1 MATFLLEIG
10 SEELPADFVRLALP
24 QLRQRV
30 EDDLVAARLTWQ
42 ELRVTGTPRRLAVLI
57 GGLATRQEDRR
68 EDRKGPPAATAFAE
82 GSPTAAALGFAGRCG
97 VPAEALEVR
106 PTPKGDFVFAQVL
119 EPGQPTTTV
128 LQSLIPEWIW
138 GLQGRRFMRWGAGES
153 RFSRPVRWL
162 VALLDD
168 EVVPVDLVD
177 CDPVVSSGRL
187 SRGDRLSQQPLA
199 IARADVYFETLAA
212 AAVMAD
218 RDGRAATIGAE
229 IKAAAQAA
237 AGVPD
242 LPEALFDELVDLV
255 EAPQVLT
262 GSLDERYL
270 ALPPEVLSTVMRSHQ
285 RYVPLGCPG
294 ALPDSLA
301 LEARDLLLSRFL
313 FVANGRDPA
322 AADTVR
328 RGNERVLRARLD
340 DAAFFVRAD
349 RSVASIDRRD
359 QLDRVA
365 FAEGLGSLLDRTQRL
380 EWFTDALLEDLAL
393 AVPTAAAAA
402 AARRAAHLCK
412 HDLVSQMVAE
422 FPELQGVMGG
432 KYLLAEGEPRAVAL
446 AVQEH
451 YLPRGAGD
459 SLPTSDAGAVV
470 ALAERLELLLS
481 SFARGERPSG
491 SSDPYGLRR
500 AGNGILQILWDRGW
514 TLDLVALLQRSC
526 RHWAAML
533 PDLDIDAISLE
544 ASMVELLRQRLVS
557 QLEEEGF
564 DGDLVEA
571 VAGETVLTARLLG
584 DPADARRRLLLLAD
598 LRHQGQL
605 AALQTVVQ
613 RASRLAAKGD
623 LDLGALGPEGRVDVA
638 LFNSP
643 SEAAMLGVI
652 ETLRPYAQAQDG
664 SGYGALAQGLAQS
677 SSILANFFDG
687 PQSVLVMADDPA
699 VRRNRLN
706 LLGILRNQAAQLADF
721 NCLSG

>member
-30 EDDLVAARLTWQ
+30 EDDLAAARLTWQ

-365 FAEGLGSLLDRTQRL
+365 FAEGLGSLLDRSQRL
-380 EWFTDALLEDLAL
+380 EWFTDALLEALAL
-393 AVPTAAAAA
+393 AVPTAA

-526 RHWAAML
+526 RHWAAIL

-564 DGDLVEA
+564 EGDLVEA

-613 RASRLAAKGD
+613 RASRLADKGD
-623 LDLGALGPEGRVDVA
+623 LDLGALGPEGTVDVA

-677 SSILANFFDG
+677 ASTLADFFDG

>member
-30 EDDLVAARLTWQ
+30 EDDLAAARLTWQ

-380 EWFTDALLEDLAL
+380 EWFTDALLEALAL
-393 AVPTAAAAA
+393 AVPTAAAA

-432 KYLLAEGEPRAVAL
+432 KYLLAEGEPQAVAL

-584 DPADARRRLLLLAD
+584 DPADARRRLLLLAA

-623 LDLGALGPEGRVDVA
+623 LDLGALGPEGRVDAA

-677 SSILANFFDG
+677 ASTLADFFDG

>member
-1 MATFLLEIG
+1 
-10 SEELPADFVRLALP
+10 
-24 QLRQRV
+24 
-30 EDDLVAARLTWQ
+30 LTWQ

-380 EWFTDALLEDLAL
+380 EWFTDALLEALAL
-393 AVPTAAAAA
+393 AVPTAAAA

-533 PDLDIDAISLE
+533 PDLEIDAISLE

-677 SSILANFFDG
+677 ASTLANFFDG

>member
-30 EDDLVAARLTWQ
+30 EVDLVAARLTWQ

-380 EWFTDALLEDLAL
+380 EWFTDALLEALAL
-393 AVPTAAAAA
+393 AVPTAAAA

>member
-380 EWFTDALLEDLAL
+380 EWFTDALLEALAL
-393 AVPTAAAAA
+393 AVPTAAAA

-533 PDLDIDAISLE
+533 PDLEIDAISLE

>member
-380 EWFTDALLEDLAL
+380 EWFTDALLEALAL
-393 AVPTAAAAA
+393 AVPTAAAA

-514 TLDLVALLQRSC
+514 SLDLVALLQRSC
-526 RHWAAML
+526 RHWAAIL
-533 PDLDIDAISLE
+533 PNLDIDAVSLQ

-564 DGDLVEA
+564 DVDLVEA

-598 LRHQGQL
+598 LRYQGQL
-605 AALQTVVQ
+605 AALQNVVQ

-652 ETLRPYAQAQDG
+652 ESISPYAQAQDG

-677 SSILANFFDG
+677 ASTLADFFDG

>member
-1 MATFLLEIG
+1 
-10 SEELPADFVRLALP
+10 
-24 QLRQRV
+24 
-30 EDDLVAARLTWQ
+30 
-42 ELRVTGTPRRLAVLI
+42 
-57 GGLATRQEDRR
+57 
-68 EDRKGPPAATAFAE
+68 
-82 GSPTAAALGFAGRCG
+82 
-97 VPAEALEVR
+97 
-106 PTPKGDFVFAQVL
+106 
-119 EPGQPTTTV
+119 
-128 LQSLIPEWIW
+128 
-138 GLQGRRFMRWGAGES
+138 
-153 RFSRPVRWL
+153 
-162 VALLDD
+162 
-168 EVVPVDLVD
+168 
-177 CDPVVSSGRL
+177 
-187 SRGDRLSQQPLA
+187 
-199 IARADVYFETLAA
+199 
-212 AAVMAD
+212 
-218 RDGRAATIGAE
+218 
-229 IKAAAQAA
+229 
-237 AGVPD
+237 
-242 LPEALFDELVDLV
+242 
-255 EAPQVLT
+255 
-262 GSLDERYL
+262 
-270 ALPPEVLSTVMRSHQ
+270 
-285 RYVPLGCPG
+285 
-294 ALPDSLA
+294 
-301 LEARDLLLSRFL
+301 
-313 FVANGRDPA
+313 
-322 AADTVR
+322 
-328 RGNERVLRARLD
+328 
-340 DAAFFVRAD
+340 
-349 RSVASIDRRD
+349 
-359 QLDRVA
+359 
-365 FAEGLGSLLDRTQRL
+365 
-380 EWFTDALLEDLAL
+380 
-393 AVPTAAAAA
+393 VPTAA

-481 SFARGERPSG
+481 SFAKGERPSG

-526 RHWAAML
+526 RHWAEML
-533 PDLDIDAISLE
+533 PDLDIDVISLE

-571 VAGETVLTARLLG
+571 VAGETVSAVRLLG

-605 AALQTVVQ
+605 VALQTVVQ

-664 SGYGALAQGLAQS
+664 SGYGALAQGLAHS
-677 SSILANFFDG
+677 ASTLADFFDG

>member
-1 MATFLLEIG
+1 
-10 SEELPADFVRLALP
+10 
-24 QLRQRV
+24 
-30 EDDLVAARLTWQ
+30 
-42 ELRVTGTPRRLAVLI
+42 
-57 GGLATRQEDRR
+57 
-68 EDRKGPPAATAFAE
+68 
-82 GSPTAAALGFAGRCG
+82 
-97 VPAEALEVR
+97 
-106 PTPKGDFVFAQVL
+106 
-119 EPGQPTTTV
+119 
-128 LQSLIPEWIW
+128 
-138 GLQGRRFMRWGAGES
+138 
-153 RFSRPVRWL
+153 
-162 VALLDD
+162 
-168 EVVPVDLVD
+168 
-177 CDPVVSSGRL
+177 
-187 SRGDRLSQQPLA
+187 
-199 IARADVYFETLAA
+199 
-212 AAVMAD
+212 
-218 RDGRAATIGAE
+218 
-229 IKAAAQAA
+229 
-237 AGVPD
+237 
-242 LPEALFDELVDLV
+242 
-255 EAPQVLT
+255 
-262 GSLDERYL
+262 
-270 ALPPEVLSTVMRSHQ
+270 
-285 RYVPLGCPG
+285 
-294 ALPDSLA
+294 
-301 LEARDLLLSRFL
+301 
-313 FVANGRDPA
+313 
-322 AADTVR
+322 
-328 RGNERVLRARLD
+328 
-340 DAAFFVRAD
+340 
-349 RSVASIDRRD
+349 
-359 QLDRVA
+359 
-365 FAEGLGSLLDRTQRL
+365 
-380 EWFTDALLEDLAL
+380 
-393 AVPTAAAAA
+393 
-402 AARRAAHLCK
+402 
-412 HDLVSQMVAE
+412 MVAE

-526 RHWAAML
+526 GHWAALL
-533 PDLDIDAISLE
+533 PDLEIDAVSLE

-571 VAGETVLTARLLG
+571 VAGETVSAARLLG
-584 DPADARRRLLLLAD
+584 DPADARRRLLLLAG

-605 AALQTVVQ
+605 AALQKVVQ

-623 LDLGALGPEGRVDVA
+623 LDLGALGPDGRVDVA

-652 ETLRPYAQAQDG
+652 ESLRPYAQAQDG

-677 SSILANFFDG
+677 ASTLADFFDG

>member
-30 EDDLVAARLTWQ
+30 EDDLAAARLTWQ

-68 EDRKGPPAATAFAE
+68 EDRKGPPAAAAFAE

-106 PTPKGDFVFAQVL
+106 PTPKGDFVFARVL

-168 EVVPVDLVD
+168 EVVPVDLVE
-177 CDPVVSSGRL
+177 CDPLVSSGRL
-187 SRGDRLSQQPLA
+187 SRGDRLSPQPLA
-199 IARADVYFETLAA
+199 IARAEDYFETLAA

-218 RDGRAATIGAE
+218 RDGRAATIGTE
-229 IKAAAQAA
+229 IEAAARAA

-242 LPEALFDELVDLV
+242 LPGALFDELVDLV

-285 RYVPLGCPG
+285 RYVPLGRPG

-301 LEARDLLLSRFL
+301 LEARDSLLCRFL

-359 QLDRVA
+359 QLDRVT

-380 EWFTDALLEDLAL
+380 EWFTDALLAALAM
-393 AVPTAAAAA
+393 AVPTAAAA

-459 SLPTSDAGAVV
+459 SLPSSDAGAVV

-571 VAGETVLTARLLG
+571 VAGQTVSTARLLG

-623 LDLGALGPEGRVDVA
+623 LDLGALGPQGRVDAA

-652 ETLRPYAQAQDG
+652 EKLRPYAQAQDG

-677 SSILANFFDG
+677 ASTLADFFDG

>member
-30 EDDLVAARLTWQ
+30 EDDLATARLTWQ

-57 GGLATRQEDRR
+57 GGLATRQEDRL

-119 EPGQPTTTV
+119 APGQPTTTV

-168 EVVPVDLVD
+168 EVVSVDLVD

-380 EWFTDALLEDLAL
+380 EWFTDALLEALAL
-393 AVPTAAAAA
+393 AVPTAAAA

-623 LDLGALGPEGRVDVA
+623 LDLGALGPEGKVDVA

-677 SSILANFFDG
+677 ASTLADFFDG

>member
-30 EDDLVAARLTWQ
+30 EDDLATARLTWQ

-57 GGLATRQEDRR
+57 GGLATRQEDRL

-119 EPGQPTTTV
+119 APGQPTTTV

-380 EWFTDALLEDLAL
+380 EWFTDALLEALAL
-393 AVPTAAAAA
+393 AVPTAAAA

-623 LDLGALGPEGRVDVA
+623 LDLGALGPEGKVDVA

-677 SSILANFFDG
+677 ASTLADFFDG

>member
-30 EDDLVAARLTWQ
+30 EDDLRVARLAWQ
-42 ELRVTGTPRRLAVLI
+42 ELQVTGTPRRLAVLI
-57 GGLATRQEDRR
+57 GGLATQQEDRR
-68 EDRKGPPAATAFAE
+68 EARKGPPAAAAFVD
-82 GSPTAAALGFAGRCG
+82 GIPTAAALGFAGRCG
-97 VPAEALEVR
+97 VPPEALEVR
-106 PTPKGDFVFAQVL
+106 STPKGPFVFAEVL

-128 LQSLIPEWIW
+128 LQSLIPDWIW
-138 GLQGRRFMRWGAGES
+138 GLQGRRFMRWGDGES

-168 EVVPVDLVD
+168 AVVPVDLLN
-177 CDPVVSSGRL
+177 CDPAVSSGRL
-187 SRGDRLSQQPLA
+187 SRGDRLSHQPLA
-199 IARADVYFETLAA
+199 IARADCYFETLAA
-212 AAVMAD
+212 AAVIAD
-218 RDGRAATIGAE
+218 RDLRATTIDAE
-229 IKAAAQAA
+229 IKAAARAA
-237 AGVPD
+237 GGVPD
-242 LPEALFDELVDLV
+242 LPGALFDELVDLV

-262 GSLDERYL
+262 GSIDERYL
-270 ALPPEVLSTVMRSHQ
+270 ALPPEVLSTVMRTHQ
-285 RYVPLGCPG
+285 RYVPLARPE
-294 ALPDSLA
+294 ALSASLA
-301 LEARDLLLSRFL
+301 LEARDLLLPRFL
-313 FVANGRDPA
+313 FVANGRDSA

-328 RGNERVLRARLD
+328 RGNERVLRARLA

-359 QLDRVA
+359 QLDRVT

-380 EWFTDALLEDLAL
+380 EWLSDALLETLAL
-393 AVPTAAAAA
+393 EASTVA

-412 HDLVSQMVAE
+412 HDLVSQMVGE

-432 KYLLAEGEPRAVAL
+432 KYLLAEGETRAVAL

-459 SLPTSDAGAVV
+459 ILPGSDAGAVV

-481 SFARGERPSG
+481 SFAKGERPSG

-514 TLDLVALLQRSC
+514 SLDLAGLVQRSC
-526 RHWAAML
+526 SHWVVLL
-533 PDLDIDAISLE
+533 PHLDIDAVSLD

-564 DGDLVEA
+564 DADLVQS
-571 VAGETVLTARLLG
+571 VAGETVPAARLMG

-598 LRHQGQL
+598 LRRQGQL
-605 AALQTVVQ
+605 APLQAVVQ

-623 LDLGALGPEGRVDVA
+623 LGTGALAPEGRVDAA
-638 LFNSP
+638 LFTSP

-652 ETLRPYAQAQDG
+652 ETLQPFAEAMDG
-664 SGYGALAQGLAQS
+664 SGYGELARGLAQS
-677 SSILANFFDG
+677 ANILADFFDG
-687 PQSVLVMADDPA
+687 PESVLVMADDPE

-706 LLGILRNQAAQLADF
+706 LLGILRNQAARLADF